1 MGVRYNRAMHRLKWL
16 VISLVVVAAI
26 VVGGIIGI
34 GYFLSPQDQLRHAD
48 LIVAISGGETP
59 ERTREAVLLYKEG
72 YAPALLFSGAA
83 ADLSGPSNA
92 AAMRA
97 DAISQ
102 GVPPSAILIE
112 EDSAT
117 TTENAADAAPI
128 IHSIN
133 AHTIIL
139 VTSPYHQ
146 RRASLSFHE
155 MLGPSVTIINHSA
168 ADSVWRK
175 SSWWRQPA
183 TIALTFSEL
192 QKTLYVWATNPN
204 SQP

>member
-1 MGVRYNRAMHRLKWL
+1 MRTLKWL
-16 VISLVVVAAI
+16 VVGLVVVAVV
-26 VVGGIIGI
+26 VVGGIVGI

-59 ERTREAVLLYKEG
+59 ERTREAVLLYREG
-72 YAPALLFSGAA
+72 YAPRLLFSGAA
-83 ADLSGPSNA
+83 ADRSGPSNA
-92 AAMRA
+92 AAMRS

-102 GVPPSAILIE
+102 GVPANAILIE
-112 EDSAT
+112 EDSTT

-155 MLGPSVTIINHSA
+155 ILGPSVTIINHSA

-175 SSWWRQPA
+175 STWWRQPA
-183 TIALTFSEL
+183 TIELTFSEL
-192 QKTLYVWATNPN
+192 QKTLYVWATTPQ

>member
-1 MGVRYNRAMHRLKWL
+1 MSIRYNNTMRTIKWL
-16 VISLVVVAAI
+16 GIGLVVLAAV
-26 VVGGIIGI
+26 VVGSIVGI
-34 GYFLSPQDQLRHAD
+34 GFYLSPQDQLRHAD

-59 ERTREAVLLYKEG
+59 ERTREAVQLYQDG
-72 YAPALLFSGAA
+72 YAPKLLFSGAA
-83 ADLSGPSNA
+83 ADRSGPSNA

-97 DAISQ
+97 DALAQ
-102 GVPPSAILIE
+102 GVPESAILIE
-112 EDSAT
+112 EDSLT

-146 RRASLSFHE
+146 RRASLSFHQI
-155 MLGPSVTIINHSA
+155 LGPSVTIINHSA
-168 ADSVWRK
+168 ADSIWRK

-183 TIALTFSEL
+183 TIELTLSEL
-192 QKTLYVWATNPN
+192 QKTIYVWSTKPPA
-204 SQP
+204 QP

>member
-1 MGVRYNRAMHRLKWL
+1 MAVRYNRFMQFIKWL
-16 VISLVVVAAI
+16 AIGLVVVAAL
-26 VVGGIIGI
+26 VVGSIIGI
-34 GYFLSPQDQLRHAD
+34 GYYLSPQDQLRHAD

-59 ERTREAVLLYKEG
+59 QRTREAVRLYREG

-83 ADLSGPSNA
+83 ADRSGPSNA

-97 DAISQ
+97 DAIAD
-102 GVPPSAILIE
+102 GVPASAILIE

-117 TTENAADAAPI
+117 TTQNAANAAPI
-128 IHSIN
+128 IHSID
-133 AHTIIL
+133 AHSIIL

-155 MLGPSVTIINHSA
+155 MLGSGVTIINHSA
-168 ADSVWRK
+168 PDSAWRK
-175 SSWWRQPA
+175 STWWHQPS
-183 TIALTFSEL
+183 TVALTLSEL
-192 QKTLYVWATNPN
+192 QKTLYVWSTKPS